1 MSDSL
6 CSEQKELCHKCPV
19 HVLKDFFDPVE
30 YGGIK
35 QAIKDMAEAQIGTK
49 TSVDKLETDFDKL
62 IEQVSEFRGGVRVL
76 TWILGIAIPLV
87 AALVAWIV
95 SKIYL
100 YEMFKVTSSTS
111 KTDFIETINA
121 LLNVIMI

>member
-1 MSDSL
+1 MGDPSYSG
-6 CSEQKELCHKCPV
+6 QKEICYECPV
-19 HVLKDFFDPVE
+19 HALKDFFDPVE

-35 QAIKDMAEAQIGTK
+35 QAIKDMAAAQISTK
-49 TSVDKLETDFDKL
+49 VSVDKLETDFDKL

-76 TWILGIAIPLV
+76 TWVLGIAIPLV

>member
-35 QAIKDMAEAQIGTK
+35 QAIKDMAAAQIGTK

-100 YEMFKVTSSTS
+100 YEMFKVTSSMS
-111 KTDFIETINA
+111 KTDLIETINA
-121 LLNVIMI
+121 LLSLIMI

>member
-6 CSEQKELCHKCPV
+6 CSEQKELCHECPV

-76 TWILGIAIPLV
+76 TWVLGIATPLI
-87 AALVAWIV
+87 AGLVAWIV

-100 YEMFKVTSSTS
+100 FENIKTIPDNKVNLIEAIKTVLSS
-111 KTDFIETINA
+111 
-121 LLNVIMI
+121 VI